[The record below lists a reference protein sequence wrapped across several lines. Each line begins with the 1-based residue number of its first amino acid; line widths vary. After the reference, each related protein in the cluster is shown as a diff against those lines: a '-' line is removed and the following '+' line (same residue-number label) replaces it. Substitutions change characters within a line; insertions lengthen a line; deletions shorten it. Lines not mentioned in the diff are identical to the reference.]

1 MEGESKTKSAANW
14 EIVVAKELEDIE
26 TIRPIWE
33 EMQHNESCP
42 TPNAD
47 IDRFLAVVEHQE
59 STVQPCIILLKHYG
73 RPRAMVIGRIEKLQI
88 KCTIGYR
95 ALFNPSVCGISVV
108 YGGILGERTSDV
120 YAAMIKKFV
129 DMLARREVDVVMLNH
144 IAKDSLIYKYATKM
158 PGIFC
163 RGHFPRSKFH
173 WSMAIPKDVDLLY
186 KSFTPKT
193 RNTLRRKN
201 RKLEKEFGDE
211 LKIVTYSSR
220 DDVPQA
226 IRDVSRISQHT
237 YQAGLGV
244 RIVDDYHTREIMDVS
259 ARHGWLRMSILY
271 IKDEPCAFQLGL
283 QYGQTYFLEQLGFC
297 PKWSSWN
304 VGTVLFNKVLEDLC
318 RDSSVERFNFGFGDA
333 QYKRSYGSECWPEA
347 SVYIFAPG
355 AYPLLVNALASSTAG
370 LSLGIR
376 YVLDRTS
383 LTGWIK
389 RKWRGLLRPKSS
401 AESV

>member
-1 MEGESKTKSAANW
+1 MKDESKTKSAANW

-26 TIRPIWE
+26 TLRPIWE
-33 EMQHNESCP
+33 EMQRNESCP

-47 IDRFLAVVEHQE
+47 IDRFLAVVEHQD
-59 STVQPCIILLKHYG
+59 STVQPYIILLKHYG
-73 RPRAMVIGRIEKLQI
+73 HPRAMVIGRIEKLRI
-88 KCTIGYR
+88 KCAIGYR
-95 ALFNPSVCGISVV
+95 ALFNPLVCGLSVV

-120 YAAMIKKFV
+120 YDAMIEKFM
-129 DMLARREVDVVMLNH
+129 DMLARREIDVVILNH
-144 IAKDSLIYKYATKM
+144 IATDSLIYKHARKM

-163 RGHFPRSKFH
+163 RGHFPKSKFH
-173 WSMAIPKDVDLLY
+173 WSMAIPQDVDLLY
-186 KSFTPKT
+186 KSFAPKT

-211 LKIVTYSSR
+211 LKIVTYSGR
-220 DDVPQA
+220 DDVPNA
-226 IRDVSRISQHT
+226 VSAASMISQHT

-244 RIVDDYHTREIMDVS
+244 IIVDDYHTREILDVS

-283 QYGQTYFLEQLGFC
+283 QYDQTYFLEQLGFC
-297 PKWSSWN
+297 PKWSRWN
-304 VGTVLFNKVLEDLC
+304 VGTVLFNKILEDLC

-347 SVYIFAPG
+347 SVYIFAPR
-355 AYPLLVNALASSTAG
+355 AYPLLVNVLESSTAG
-370 LSLGIR
+370 LSLGIQ
-376 YVLDRTS
+376 YILDRTNM
-383 LTGWIK
+383 TGWIK

-401 AESV
+401 TGSV